1 MRQNPSFTLADV
13 DEIRRI
19 VDANPWAT
27 IVSNGPDG
35 LVSSHYVVL
44 LDEDR
49 DDLTIVGHVGRP
61 DDLIHG
67 MGERELLVVFQ
78 GPHGYITP
86 EYLSDKD
93 WAPTWNFAV
102 VVIEAEV
109 AIDATLTDEA
119 LRRLVAHMERDSPE
133 PWSVEAMGAR
143 YATLRDRVIGF
154 RATITSCRPR
164 FKLGQDESDKAFA
177 EIVAG
182 LGDRPLARWMRAAR
196 QAMAKRNRE

>member
-1 MRQNPSFTLADV
+1 MSQSFAAGNEDVARLIAACPLAW
-13 DEIRRI
+13 I
-19 VDANPWAT
+19 VAAGAPGAAT
-27 IVSNGPDG
+27 PMPLLLECGEDG
-35 LVSSHYVVL
+35 APHSLLGHLPRAHPLVTAFLAQPRGVFL
-44 LDEDR
+44 
-49 DDLTIVGHVGRP
+49 
-61 DDLIHG
+61 
-67 MGERELLVVFQ
+67 FQ

-109 AIDATLTDEA
+109 AIDAALTDEA
-119 LRRLVAHMERDSPE
+119 LRRLVTHMERDRAE

-196 QAMAKRNRE
+196 QGMAKRSRE